1 MKTINVVKYAFAII
15 GACMLAG
22 AFAIYSSTA
31 SFLER
36 SVSAQGTVV
45 ELIRSRFSDSVS
57 YYPVVEF
64 STPNGRQVEFQSNSG
79 SSPPSYN
86 QGEQVS
92 VLYEPSNP
100 EAAKINGFFSLWGGA
115 LIVGGIGSVFGLI
128 GCGIMAYVALKN
140 RSNAHLKKHGVE
152 IHASFQ
158 GVEQNT
164 GLIVNGRS
172 PFRVVCQWQHP
183 NTRELHVFRSGNLWF
198 DPTDHIS
205 QDKIPVRV
213 NEGNLKKYWVDTSF
227 LPKLA
232 G

>member
-1 MKTINVVKYAFAII
+1 
-15 GACMLAG
+15 MLAG

-45 ELIRSRFSDSVS
+45 ELIRSRSSDSVS

-64 STPNGRQVEFQSNSG
+64 TAANGRQVEFQSNSG

-92 VLYEPSNP
+92 VLYEPSSP

-115 LIVGGIGSVFGLI
+115 LIIAGFGSVFGLI
-128 GCGIMAYVALKN
+128 GGGIMAYVALKS
-140 RSNAHLKKHGVE
+140 RSNALLQKNGVE

-164 GLIVNGRS
+164 GVVVNGRS

-183 NTRELHVFRSGNLWF
+183 NTRELHVFRSANLWF

-205 QDKIPVRV
+205 QDRIPVRV

-232 G
+232 D